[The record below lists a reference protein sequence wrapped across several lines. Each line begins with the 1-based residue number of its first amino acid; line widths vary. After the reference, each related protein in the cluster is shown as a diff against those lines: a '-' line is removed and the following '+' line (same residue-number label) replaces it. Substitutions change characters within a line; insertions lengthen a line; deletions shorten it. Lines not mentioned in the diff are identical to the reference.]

1 MTSPSRLGYKMNE
14 AESPSSL
21 ARHFAGGKEGP
32 RGYAL
37 NFDSRRSQP
46 PPHQPRGSPWLPAA
60 GLPLPT
66 PLGPPLARPRRMQI
80 SPLLAGGLLLALLS
94 VRLEAKPASQLP
106 QKGSRSSAAAA
117 GPPEG
122 AAAAA
127 EREKE
132 REKER
137 SGGGGGGSGPREAR
151 EARSESRPRA
161 GWARLLQD
169 PPGRRHKGLH
179 KKGLG
184 KGCFGLKLDRIG
196 AMSGLGC

>member
-1 MTSPSRLGYKMNE
+1 
-14 AESPSSL
+14 
-21 ARHFAGGKEGP
+21 
-32 RGYAL
+32 
-37 NFDSRRSQP
+37 
-46 PPHQPRGSPWLPAA
+46 
-60 GLPLPT
+60 
-66 PLGPPLARPRRMQI
+66 MQI

-106 QKGSRSSAAAA
+106 QKASRGSAAAA
-117 GPPEG
+117 GPPE

-137 SGGGGGGSGPREAR
+137 SSGSSSSSGGGGGSGPREAR
-151 EARSESRPRA
+151 EARTETRPRA

>member
-1 MTSPSRLGYKMNE
+1 
-14 AESPSSL
+14 
-21 ARHFAGGKEGP
+21 
-32 RGYAL
+32 
-37 NFDSRRSQP
+37 
-46 PPHQPRGSPWLPAA
+46 
-60 GLPLPT
+60 
-66 PLGPPLARPRRMQI
+66 MQI

-106 QKGSRSSAAAA
+106 QKASRGSAAAAAAA
-117 GPPEG
+117 GPPE
-122 AAAAA
+122 AA

-137 SGGGGGGSGPREAR
+137 SGGGGGSGPREAR
-151 EARSESRPRA
+151 EARAEARPRA

>member
-1 MTSPSRLGYKMNE
+1 
-14 AESPSSL
+14 
-21 ARHFAGGKEGP
+21 
-32 RGYAL
+32 
-37 NFDSRRSQP
+37 
-46 PPHQPRGSPWLPAA
+46 
-60 GLPLPT
+60 
-66 PLGPPLARPRRMQI
+66 MQI

-106 QKGSRSSAAAA
+106 QKASRGSAAAA
-117 GPPEG
+117 GPPE
-122 AAAAA
+122 AVAAA

-137 SGGGGGGSGPREAR
+137 SGGGGGGGGSGPREAR
-151 EARSESRPRA
+151 EARSESRPRQ

>member
-1 MTSPSRLGYKMNE
+1 
-14 AESPSSL
+14 
-21 ARHFAGGKEGP
+21 
-32 RGYAL
+32 
-37 NFDSRRSQP
+37 
-46 PPHQPRGSPWLPAA
+46 
-60 GLPLPT
+60 
-66 PLGPPLARPRRMQI
+66 MQI

-106 QKGSRSSAAAA
+106 QKGSR
-117 GPPEG
+117 G

-127 EREKE
+127 AAAAAGSPEAAGAERDKE
-132 REKER
+132 RDKEKGR
-137 SGGGGGGSGPREAR
+137 GGGGGGGQGPREAR
-151 EARSESRPRA
+151 EARAEARPRA

-169 PPGRRHKGLH
+169 PPARRHKGLH

>member
-1 MTSPSRLGYKMNE
+1 
-14 AESPSSL
+14 
-21 ARHFAGGKEGP
+21 
-32 RGYAL
+32 
-37 NFDSRRSQP
+37 
-46 PPHQPRGSPWLPAA
+46 
-60 GLPLPT
+60 
-66 PLGPPLARPRRMQI
+66 MQI

-106 QKGSRSSAAAA
+106 QKASRGSAAAAAAAAAA
-117 GPPEG
+117 GPPE
-122 AAAAA
+122 AA

-137 SGGGGGGSGPREAR
+137 SSGGGGGSGPREAR
-151 EARSESRPRA
+151 EARTEARPRA

>member
-1 MTSPSRLGYKMNE
+1 
-14 AESPSSL
+14 
-21 ARHFAGGKEGP
+21 
-32 RGYAL
+32 
-37 NFDSRRSQP
+37 
-46 PPHQPRGSPWLPAA
+46 
-60 GLPLPT
+60 
-66 PLGPPLARPRRMQI
+66 MQI

-106 QKGSRSSAAAA
+106 QKASR
-117 GPPEG
+117 G

-127 EREKE
+127 AAAAAAPPEAAGAERDKE
-132 REKER
+132 RDKEKEKER
-137 SGGGGGGSGPREAR
+137 SRGTGPREAR
-151 EARSESRPRA
+151 EARAETRPRA

>member
-1 MTSPSRLGYKMNE
+1 MGIAGDGGALTLSSPQAS
-14 AESPSSL
+14 
-21 ARHFAGGKEGP
+21 
-32 RGYAL
+32 
-37 NFDSRRSQP
+37 
-46 PPHQPRGSPWLPAA
+46 RGSAA
-60 GLPLPT
+60 
-66 PLGPPLARPRRMQI
+66 A
-80 SPLLAGGLLLALLS
+80 AA
-94 VRLEAKPASQLP
+94 
-106 QKGSRSSAAAA
+106 AAAA
-117 GPPEG
+117 GPPE
-122 AAAAA
+122 AA

-137 SGGGGGGSGPREAR
+137 SGGGGGSGPREAR
-151 EARSESRPRA
+151 EARAETRPRA

>member
-1 MTSPSRLGYKMNE
+1 
-14 AESPSSL
+14 
-21 ARHFAGGKEGP
+21 
-32 RGYAL
+32 
-37 NFDSRRSQP
+37 
-46 PPHQPRGSPWLPAA
+46 
-60 GLPLPT
+60 
-66 PLGPPLARPRRMQI
+66 MQI

-106 QKGSRSSAAAA
+106 QKASRGSAAAAAAAAA
-117 GPPEG
+117 GPPE
-122 AAAAA
+122 AA

-132 REKER
+132 RDKER
-137 SGGGGGGSGPREAR
+137 SGSGSSGEAR
-151 EARSESRPRA
+151 EARAETRPRA

>member
-1 MTSPSRLGYKMNE
+1 
-14 AESPSSL
+14 
-21 ARHFAGGKEGP
+21 
-32 RGYAL
+32 
-37 NFDSRRSQP
+37 
-46 PPHQPRGSPWLPAA
+46 
-60 GLPLPT
+60 
-66 PLGPPLARPRRMQI
+66 MQI

-106 QKGSRSSAAAA
+106 QKAARGSAAAAAAAA
-117 GPPEG
+117 GPPE
-122 AAAAA
+122 AAA

-137 SGGGGGGSGPREAR
+137 GGGGGGGGGGSVPREAR
-151 EARSESRPRA
+151 EARAESRPRA

>member
-1 MTSPSRLGYKMNE
+1 
-14 AESPSSL
+14 
-21 ARHFAGGKEGP
+21 
-32 RGYAL
+32 
-37 NFDSRRSQP
+37 
-46 PPHQPRGSPWLPAA
+46 
-60 GLPLPT
+60 
-66 PLGPPLARPRRMQI
+66 MQI

-106 QKGSRSSAAAA
+106 QKVRPELPPALPPLPVPLRVLRAQGGDA
-117 GPPEG
+117 GVTLG
-122 AAAAA
+122 WQSY
-127 EREKE
+127 
-132 REKER
+132 

-151 EARSESRPRA
+151 ETRAEGRPRA
-161 GWARLLQD
+161 GWTRLLQD

>member
-1 MTSPSRLGYKMNE
+1 
-14 AESPSSL
+14 
-21 ARHFAGGKEGP
+21 
-32 RGYAL
+32 
-37 NFDSRRSQP
+37 
-46 PPHQPRGSPWLPAA
+46 
-60 GLPLPT
+60 
-66 PLGPPLARPRRMQI
+66 MQI

-106 QKGSRSSAAAA
+106 QKASRGSAAAA
-117 GPPEG
+117 GPPE
-122 AAAAA
+122 AAA

-137 SGGGGGGSGPREAR
+137 SGGGGSGPREAR
-151 EARSESRPRA
+151 EARAEARPRA
-161 GWARLLQD
+161 GWGRLLQD

-196 AMSGLGC
+196 SMSGLGC

>member
-1 MTSPSRLGYKMNE
+1 
-14 AESPSSL
+14 
-21 ARHFAGGKEGP
+21 
-32 RGYAL
+32 
-37 NFDSRRSQP
+37 
-46 PPHQPRGSPWLPAA
+46 
-60 GLPLPT
+60 
-66 PLGPPLARPRRMQI
+66 MQI

-106 QKGSRSSAAAA
+106 QKASRGSAAAAAAAA
-117 GPPEG
+117 GPPE
-122 AAAAA
+122 AA

-151 EARSESRPRA
+151 EARAEARPRA

>member
-1 MTSPSRLGYKMNE
+1 
-14 AESPSSL
+14 
-21 ARHFAGGKEGP
+21 
-32 RGYAL
+32 
-37 NFDSRRSQP
+37 
-46 PPHQPRGSPWLPAA
+46 
-60 GLPLPT
+60 
-66 PLGPPLARPRRMQI
+66 MQI

-94 VRLEAKPASQLP
+94 VRLEAKPSSQLP
-106 QKGSRSSAAAA
+106 QKASRGSAAAAAAAA
-117 GPPEG
+117 GPPE
-122 AAAAA
+122 AA

-132 REKER
+132 RDKER
-137 SGGGGGGSGPREAR
+137 SGSGSSGGGGGGPGPREAR
-151 EARSESRPRA
+151 EARAETRPRA

>member
-1 MTSPSRLGYKMNE
+1 
-14 AESPSSL
+14 
-21 ARHFAGGKEGP
+21 
-32 RGYAL
+32 
-37 NFDSRRSQP
+37 
-46 PPHQPRGSPWLPAA
+46 
-60 GLPLPT
+60 
-66 PLGPPLARPRRMQI
+66 MQI

-106 QKGSRSSAAAA
+106 QKASRGSAAAA
-117 GPPEG
+117 GPPE
-122 AAAAA
+122 AAAA

-132 REKER
+132 KEREKER
-137 SGGGGGGSGPREAR
+137 SGGGSGPREAR
-151 EARSESRPRA
+151 EARAEARPRA

>member
-1 MTSPSRLGYKMNE
+1 
-14 AESPSSL
+14 
-21 ARHFAGGKEGP
+21 
-32 RGYAL
+32 
-37 NFDSRRSQP
+37 
-46 PPHQPRGSPWLPAA
+46 
-60 GLPLPT
+60 
-66 PLGPPLARPRRMQI
+66 MQI
-80 SPLLAGGLLLALLS
+80 SPLLAGGLFLALLS

-106 QKGSRSSAAAA
+106 QKASRGSAAAA
-117 GPPEG
+117 GPPV
-122 AAAAA
+122 AAA

-137 SGGGGGGSGPREAR
+137 SSGGGGGGVSGPREAR
-151 EARSESRPRA
+151 EARAEARSRA

>member
-1 MTSPSRLGYKMNE
+1 
-14 AESPSSL
+14 
-21 ARHFAGGKEGP
+21 
-32 RGYAL
+32 
-37 NFDSRRSQP
+37 
-46 PPHQPRGSPWLPAA
+46 
-60 GLPLPT
+60 
-66 PLGPPLARPRRMQI
+66 MQI

-106 QKGSRSSAAAA
+106 QKASRGSTAAAAA
-117 GPPEG
+117 GPPE
-122 AAAAA
+122 AAA

-132 REKER
+132 RDKER
-137 SGGGGGGSGPREAR
+137 DKERGGSSSSSGGGGGGSGPREAR
-151 EARSESRPRA
+151 EARAETRPRA

>member
-1 MTSPSRLGYKMNE
+1 
-14 AESPSSL
+14 
-21 ARHFAGGKEGP
+21 
-32 RGYAL
+32 
-37 NFDSRRSQP
+37 
-46 PPHQPRGSPWLPAA
+46 
-60 GLPLPT
+60 
-66 PLGPPLARPRRMQI
+66 MQI

-106 QKGSRSSAAAA
+106 QKASRGSAAAAAA
-117 GPPEG
+117 GPPE

-137 SGGGGGGSGPREAR
+137 SSSSSGGGGGGGSGPREAR
-151 EARSESRPRA
+151 EARTETRPRA

>member
-1 MTSPSRLGYKMNE
+1 M
-14 AESPSSL
+14 
-21 ARHFAGGKEGP
+21 
-32 RGYAL
+32 
-37 NFDSRRSQP
+37 
-46 PPHQPRGSPWLPAA
+46 
-60 GLPLPT
+60 
-66 PLGPPLARPRRMQI
+66 
-80 SPLLAGGLLLALLS
+80 
-94 VRLEAKPASQLP
+94 
-106 QKGSRSSAAAA
+106 
-117 GPPEG
+117 
-122 AAAAA
+122 

-137 SGGGGGGSGPREAR
+137 SGGGGGSGPREAR
-151 EARSESRPRA
+151 EARAEARPRA

>member
-1 MTSPSRLGYKMNE
+1 
-14 AESPSSL
+14 
-21 ARHFAGGKEGP
+21 
-32 RGYAL
+32 
-37 NFDSRRSQP
+37 
-46 PPHQPRGSPWLPAA
+46 
-60 GLPLPT
+60 
-66 PLGPPLARPRRMQI
+66 MQI

-106 QKGSRSSAAAA
+106 QK
-117 GPPEG
+117 
-122 AAAAA
+122 
-127 EREKE
+127 
-132 REKER
+132 
-137 SGGGGGGSGPREAR
+137 PREAR
-151 EARSESRPRA
+151 EARTESRPRA

>member
-1 MTSPSRLGYKMNE
+1 MGC
-14 AESPSSL
+14 A
-21 ARHFAGGKEGP
+21 AGHRP
-32 RGYAL
+32 QSWA
-37 NFDSRRSQP
+37 S
-46 PPHQPRGSPWLPAA
+46 RGSAA
-60 GLPLPT
+60 
-66 PLGPPLARPRRMQI
+66 A
-80 SPLLAGGLLLALLS
+80 AA
-94 VRLEAKPASQLP
+94 
-106 QKGSRSSAAAA
+106 AAAA
-117 GPPEG
+117 GPPET
-122 AAAAA
+122 A

-137 SGGGGGGSGPREAR
+137 SGGGGSGPREAR
-151 EARSESRPRA
+151 EARAEARPRA

>member
-1 MTSPSRLGYKMNE
+1 
-14 AESPSSL
+14 
-21 ARHFAGGKEGP
+21 
-32 RGYAL
+32 
-37 NFDSRRSQP
+37 
-46 PPHQPRGSPWLPAA
+46 
-60 GLPLPT
+60 
-66 PLGPPLARPRRMQI
+66 MQI

-106 QKGSRSSAAAA
+106 QKASRGSTAAAAAA
-117 GPPEG
+117 GPPE
-122 AAAAA
+122 AAA

-132 REKER
+132 RDKER
-137 SGGGGGGSGPREAR
+137 DKERGSSSSSSSGGGGSGPREAR
-151 EARSESRPRA
+151 EARAETRPRA

>member
-1 MTSPSRLGYKMNE
+1 
-14 AESPSSL
+14 
-21 ARHFAGGKEGP
+21 
-32 RGYAL
+32 
-37 NFDSRRSQP
+37 
-46 PPHQPRGSPWLPAA
+46 
-60 GLPLPT
+60 
-66 PLGPPLARPRRMQI
+66 MQI

-106 QKGSRSSAAAA
+106 QKASR
-117 GPPEG
+117 G

-127 EREKE
+127 
-132 REKER
+132 
-137 SGGGGGGSGPREAR
+137 AR
-151 EARSESRPRA
+151 EARAEARPRA

>member
-1 MTSPSRLGYKMNE
+1 
-14 AESPSSL
+14 
-21 ARHFAGGKEGP
+21 
-32 RGYAL
+32 
-37 NFDSRRSQP
+37 
-46 PPHQPRGSPWLPAA
+46 
-60 GLPLPT
+60 
-66 PLGPPLARPRRMQI
+66 MQI

-106 QKGSRSSAAAA
+106 QKASRGSAAAAAAAA
-117 GPPEG
+117 GPPE
-122 AAAAA
+122 AAAA

-132 REKER
+132 KEKEKER
-137 SGGGGGGSGPREAR
+137 SSGSSSGGGGSGPREAR
-151 EARSESRPRA
+151 EARAETRPRA
-161 GWARLLQD
+161 GWTRLLQD

>member
-1 MTSPSRLGYKMNE
+1 
-14 AESPSSL
+14 
-21 ARHFAGGKEGP
+21 
-32 RGYAL
+32 
-37 NFDSRRSQP
+37 
-46 PPHQPRGSPWLPAA
+46 
-60 GLPLPT
+60 
-66 PLGPPLARPRRMQI
+66 MQI

-106 QKGSRSSAAAA
+106 QKASRGSAAAAAAAAAA
-117 GPPEG
+117 GPPE
-122 AAAAA
+122 AA

-137 SGGGGGGSGPREAR
+137 SGGGSGPREAR
-151 EARSESRPRA
+151 EARAEARPRA

>member
-1 MTSPSRLGYKMNE
+1 
-14 AESPSSL
+14 
-21 ARHFAGGKEGP
+21 
-32 RGYAL
+32 
-37 NFDSRRSQP
+37 
-46 PPHQPRGSPWLPAA
+46 
-60 GLPLPT
+60 
-66 PLGPPLARPRRMQI
+66 MQI

-106 QKGSRSSAAAA
+106 QKASRGSAAAAAAAAAAA
-117 GPPEG
+117 GPPE
-122 AAAAA
+122 AA

-137 SGGGGGGSGPREAR
+137 SGGGSGPREAR
-151 EARSESRPRA
+151 EARAEARPRA

>member
-1 MTSPSRLGYKMNE
+1 
-14 AESPSSL
+14 
-21 ARHFAGGKEGP
+21 
-32 RGYAL
+32 
-37 NFDSRRSQP
+37 
-46 PPHQPRGSPWLPAA
+46 
-60 GLPLPT
+60 
-66 PLGPPLARPRRMQI
+66 MQI

-106 QKGSRSSAAAA
+106 QKASRGSAAAAAAAAA
-117 GPPEG
+117 GPPE
-122 AAAAA
+122 AAERKK

-137 SGGGGGGSGPREAR
+137 SGGGGGSGPREAR
-151 EARSESRPRA
+151 EARAEARPRA

>member
-1 MTSPSRLGYKMNE
+1 
-14 AESPSSL
+14 
-21 ARHFAGGKEGP
+21 
-32 RGYAL
+32 
-37 NFDSRRSQP
+37 
-46 PPHQPRGSPWLPAA
+46 
-60 GLPLPT
+60 
-66 PLGPPLARPRRMQI
+66 MQI

-106 QKGSRSSAAAA
+106 QKASRGSTAAAA
-117 GPPEG
+117 GPPE
-122 AAAAA
+122 AAAA

-132 REKER
+132 RDKER
-137 SGGGGGGSGPREAR
+137 DKERGSSSSGGGGGGGSGPREAR
-151 EARSESRPRA
+151 EARAETRPRA

>member
-1 MTSPSRLGYKMNE
+1 
-14 AESPSSL
+14 
-21 ARHFAGGKEGP
+21 
-32 RGYAL
+32 
-37 NFDSRRSQP
+37 
-46 PPHQPRGSPWLPAA
+46 
-60 GLPLPT
+60 
-66 PLGPPLARPRRMQI
+66 MQI

-106 QKGSRSSAAAA
+106 QKASRGSAAAAAAAAAA
-117 GPPEG
+117 GPPE
-122 AAAAA
+122 AA

-137 SGGGGGGSGPREAR
+137 SSGGGGGGSGPREAR
-151 EARSESRPRA
+151 EARAEARPRA

>member
-1 MTSPSRLGYKMNE
+1 
-14 AESPSSL
+14 
-21 ARHFAGGKEGP
+21 
-32 RGYAL
+32 
-37 NFDSRRSQP
+37 
-46 PPHQPRGSPWLPAA
+46 
-60 GLPLPT
+60 
-66 PLGPPLARPRRMQI
+66 MQI

-106 QKGSRSSAAAA
+106 QKASRGSAAAAA
-117 GPPEG
+117 GPPE
-122 AAAAA
+122 AAA

-132 REKER
+132 RDKER
-137 SGGGGGGSGPREAR
+137 SGGGGGGGSGPREAR
-151 EARSESRPRA
+151 EARAETRPRA